1 MEKFY
6 SSRKLKWRNFL
17 SRTLLVLIT
26 VLLIVWALPRNESK
40 QFRYDI
46 GKPWMYGSFIAKFD
60 FPIYKTDEAIKEQE
74 DSLLETYQP
83 YYNYDPAVEKKQVS
97 KFLAD
102 YQNGIPGLPHNYVR
116 LIADRLHRLY
126 QAGIMDTPEYN
137 EAYRD
142 STSQVRLVSGNSA
155 QSISLACVY
164 STLSAYEQLFIDEQ
178 IAMQRPILQR
188 CNLNNYIEPN
198 LIYDKGKSETERND
212 LLSSIPPAS
221 GMVMSGQKVID
232 RGDIVDEYT
241 YRVLS
246 SFEREIKR
254 RSATQTQI
262 TNTIIGQV
270 IFVTLMVFLF
280 TMYLGLFRRDYFN
293 KPRSIAMLYTLITLF
308 PVVVSLMMRHNF
320 LSVYMLPF
328 AMVPIFVRV
337 FMDSRTAFV
346 CHVTMILIC
355 TTAVRYQYEFIII
368 QLVAGLIAIYSLREL
383 TRRAQVFKTAI
394 LVEIGSTFV
403 YLALQL
409 MQDNDFSSMDHDM
422 YYHFVVNAVL
432 LLIAYP
438 MMYIIEKMFGFVSSV
453 TLFELSN
460 TNRGLL
466 RDLSEIAPGTFQ
478 HSITVGNLAAEI
490 ANKIGANALLVRTG
504 ALYHDIGKMKNPVF
518 FTENQAGVNPHDT
531 LTYQESARIIIS
543 HVTEGVKL
551 AERENLPTIIRD
563 FIVTHHGTGITK
575 FFYIKYKNEHPEEE
589 VDPAL
594 FTYPGPNPFTRE
606 QAILMIADGVEAASR
621 SLPEYT
627 EESISTL
634 VNRMID
640 QDVTDGYFKECPI
653 TFRDLAIAKL
663 VLIERLKAIYHTRI
677 SYPEMKKQNEEEKN

>member
-6 SSRKLKWRNFL
+6 SSRRLKWRNFL

-102 YQNGIPGLPHNYVR
+102 FQNGIPGLPHNYVR

-142 STSQVRLVSGNSA
+142 STSQVRLVSGNNA
-155 QSISLACVY
+155 QSISLGCVY

-394 LVEIGSTFV
+394 LVGIGSTFV

-589 VDPAL
+589 VDPAP

>member
-60 FPIYKTDEAIKEQE
+60 FPIYKTDETIKEQE

-142 STSQVRLVSGNSA
+142 STSQVRLVSGNNA
-155 QSISLACVY
+155 
-164 STLSAYEQLFIDEQ
+164 
-178 IAMQRPILQR
+178 
-188 CNLNNYIEPN
+188 PN

-394 LVEIGSTFV
+394 LVGIGSTFV

-589 VDPAL
+589 VDPAP

>member
-6 SSRKLKWRNFL
+6 SSRRLKWRNFL

-26 VLLIVWALPRNESK
+26 VLLIVWALPRNENK

-142 STSQVRLVSGNSA
+142 STSQVRLVNGNNA
-155 QSISLACVY
+155 QSIALACVY

-198 LIYDKGKSETERND
+198 LIYDKGRSETERND

-394 LVEIGSTFV
+394 LVGIGSTFV

-575 FFYIKYKNEHPEEE
+575 FFYIKYKNEHPEEA
-589 VDPAL
+589 VDPAP

-677 SYPEMKKQNEEEKN
+677 SYPEMKKASEEEKN

>member
-6 SSRKLKWRNFL
+6 SSRRLKWRNFL

-142 STSQVRLVSGNSA
+142 STSQVRLVNGNNA
-155 QSISLACVY
+155 QSIALACVY

-198 LIYDKGKSETERND
+198 LIYDKGRSETERND

-394 LVEIGSTFV
+394 LVGIGSTFV

-531 LTYQESARIIIS
+531 LTYHESARIIIS

-589 VDPAL
+589 VDPAP

-677 SYPEMKKQNEEEKN
+677 SYPEMKKASEEEKN

>member
-60 FPIYKTDEAIKEQE
+60 FPIYKTDETIKEQE

-155 QSISLACVY
+155 QSISLGCVY

-394 LVEIGSTFV
+394 LVGIGSTFV

-543 HVTEGVKL
+543 HVMEGVKL

-589 VDPAL
+589 VDPAP

>member
-60 FPIYKTDEAIKEQE
+60 FPIYKTDETIKEQE

-142 STSQVRLVSGNSA
+142 STSQVRLVSGNNA

-394 LVEIGSTFV
+394 LVGIGSTFV

-563 FIVTHHGTGITK
+563 FIVTHHGMGITK

-589 VDPAL
+589 VDLAP

-677 SYPEMKKQNEEEKN
+677 SYPEMKKASEEEKN

>member
-60 FPIYKTDEAIKEQE
+60 FPIYKTDETIKEQE

-142 STSQVRLVSGNSA
+142 STSQVRLVSDNSA
-155 QSISLACVY
+155 QSISLGCVY

-394 LVEIGSTFV
+394 LVGIGSTFV

-531 LTYQESARIIIS
+531 LSYQESARIIIS

-589 VDPAL
+589 VDPAP

>member
-142 STSQVRLVSGNSA
+142 STSQVRLVSGNNA
-155 QSISLACVY
+155 QSISLGCVY

-308 PVVVSLMMRHNF
+308 PVMVSLMMRHNF

-394 LVEIGSTFV
+394 LVGIGSTLV

-531 LTYQESARIIIS
+531 LSYQESARIIIS

-589 VDPAL
+589 VDPAP

>member
-6 SSRKLKWRNFL
+6 SSRRLKWRNFL

-155 QSISLACVY
+155 QSISLGCVY

-394 LVEIGSTFV
+394 LVGIGSTFV

-589 VDPAL
+589 VDPAP

-677 SYPEMKKQNEEEKN
+677 SYPEMKKASEEEKN

>member
-60 FPIYKTDEAIKEQE
+60 FPIYKTDETIKEQE

-142 STSQVRLVSGNSA
+142 STSQVRLVSGNNA

-394 LVEIGSTFV
+394 LVGIGSTFV

-531 LTYQESARIIIS
+531 LSYQESARIIIS

-589 VDPAL
+589 VDPAP

>member
-60 FPIYKTDEAIKEQE
+60 FPIYKTDETIKEQE

-155 QSISLACVY
+155 QSISLGCVY

-293 KPRSIAMLYTLITLF
+293 KPRSIAMLYTLMTLF

-394 LVEIGSTFV
+394 LVGIGSTFV

-518 FTENQAGVNPHDT
+518 FTENQAGVNPQDT

-589 VDPAL
+589 VDPAP

-677 SYPEMKKQNEEEKN
+677 SYPEMKKASEEEKN

>member
-60 FPIYKTDEAIKEQE
+60 FPIYKSDETIKEQE

-394 LVEIGSTFV
+394 LVGIGSTFV

-531 LTYQESARIIIS
+531 LSYQESARIIIS

-589 VDPAL
+589 VDPAP

-677 SYPEMKKQNEEEKN
+677 SYPEMKKASEEEKN

>member
-60 FPIYKTDEAIKEQE
+60 FPIYKTDETIKEQE

-155 QSISLACVY
+155 QSISLGCVY

-262 TNTIIGQV
+262 TNTIVGQV

-293 KPRSIAMLYTLITLF
+293 KPRSIAMLYTLMTLF

-394 LVEIGSTFV
+394 LVGIGSTFV

-589 VDPAL
+589 VDPAP

>member
-142 STSQVRLVSGNSA
+142 STSQVRLVSGNNA

-394 LVEIGSTFV
+394 LVGIGSTFV

-531 LTYQESARIIIS
+531 LSYQESARIIIS

-589 VDPAL
+589 VDPAP
-594 FTYPGPNPFTRE
+594 FTYTGPNPFTRE

-677 SYPEMKKQNEEEKN
+677 SYPEMKKASEEEKN

>member
-60 FPIYKTDEAIKEQE
+60 FPIYKTDETIKEQE

-142 STSQVRLVSGNSA
+142 STSQVRLVSGNNA

-188 CNLNNYIEPN
+188 CNLNNYLEPN

-394 LVEIGSTFV
+394 LVGIGSTFV

-589 VDPAL
+589 VDPAP

-677 SYPEMKKQNEEEKN
+677 SYPEMKKQTEEKN

>member
-6 SSRKLKWRNFL
+6 SSRRLKWRNFL

-26 VLLIVWALPRNESK
+26 VLLIVWALPRNENK

-60 FPIYKTDEAIKEQE
+60 FPIYKTDETIKEQE

-142 STSQVRLVSGNSA
+142 STSQVRLVNGNNA
-155 QSISLACVY
+155 QSISLGCVY

-198 LIYDKGKSETERND
+198 LIYDKGRSETERND

-394 LVEIGSTFV
+394 LVGIGSTFV

-531 LTYQESARIIIS
+531 LTYHESARIIIS

-589 VDPAL
+589 VDPAP

-677 SYPEMKKQNEEEKN
+677 SYPEMKKASEEEKN

>member
-142 STSQVRLVSGNSA
+142 STSQVRLVNGNNA
-155 QSISLACVY
+155 QSIALACVY

-394 LVEIGSTFV
+394 LVGIGSTFV

-589 VDPAL
+589 VDPAP

-677 SYPEMKKQNEEEKN
+677 SYPEMKKASEEEKN

>member
-60 FPIYKTDEAIKEQE
+60 FPIYKTDETIKEQE

-155 QSISLACVY
+155 QSISLGCVY

-394 LVEIGSTFV
+394 LVGIGSTFV

-531 LTYQESARIIIS
+531 LSYQESARIIIS

-589 VDPAL
+589 VDPAS